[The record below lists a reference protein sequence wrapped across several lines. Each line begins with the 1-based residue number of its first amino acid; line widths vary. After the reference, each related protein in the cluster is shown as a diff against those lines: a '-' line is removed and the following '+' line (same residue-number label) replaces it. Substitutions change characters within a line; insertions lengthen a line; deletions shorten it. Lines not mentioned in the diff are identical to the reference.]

1 MQEGLDT
8 HTTITEILFA
18 QISELILKMVVSYY
32 KQLFSLGLDHKH
44 KMIVLMS
51 ALQCWTYNF
60 SYQEAS
66 TRHRCPW
73 PGVVIAHDREAES
86 AVVVHGKGGGC
97 PDVLTTASGG
107 QRHGCR

>member
-18 QISELILKMVVSYY
+18 QISELTLKMVVSYY

-73 PGVVIAHDREAES
+73 PGVVAHDREAES